1 MTRVGLL
8 EDDIAIQ
15 EMMLLVLQDEGYT
28 VVNYPDAETC
38 LLSLGITGTVVNP
51 LPIDLLIADWRL
63 SGPITGVEVIRQLR
77 AQSHLAPFAHLATL
91 PVILTTAA
99 TYNDTEELQQL
110 QVSLLEKPFSVDDI
124 IHLIQHLLISDTSA

>member
-15 EMMLLVLQDEGYT
+15 EMLLLVLQDEGYS
-28 VVNYPDAETC
+28 VVNYPDAEAC
-38 LLSLGITGTVVNP
+38 LDSLGITGATVGDAFTTP
-51 LPIDLLIADWRL
+51 TLPIDLLIADWRL
-63 SGPITGVEVIRQLR
+63 SGSTSGVEVIRQMR
-77 AQSHLAPFAHLATL
+77 AMPHLAAL

-99 TYNDTEELQQL
+99 TFNDTEELQQL

-124 IHLIQHLLISDTSA
+124 IRLIQQLVIPDTSI